1 MYFDRYLQWKWLE
14 MQPVT
19 KGTFRMYR
27 VLGKGGFGEVCA
39 CQVRATGKLYACKK
53 LEKKRIKK
61 RHGEQLAYAE
71 KKILQKVHSRFVVS
85 LAYTFETK
93 DALCLVLTIM
103 NGGDLKFHIHNM
115 GITAGFPE
123 SRARF
128 YAAEIT
134 LGLEHLHS
142 LRIVYRDLKPENI
155 LIDDQGHLRI
165 SDLGLAVEITPH
177 SALKGRVGTAG
188 YMAPEV
194 IRGERYTFSPD
205 WFGLGCIV
213 YEMIMG
219 QPPFRKRRE
228 RLKRE
233 EIDRRVCEDTEA
245 YNQRFSDVVRDF
257 TSSLLQKDKSLRLG
271 CDDRGASGVKAHLW
285 FQGTNWKRLEA
296 GLIEPPFTPDPHAV
310 YAKDVLDIE
319 QFSTVKGV
327 KLEAEDINFY
337 RKFCSGAVSIPWQ
350 QEMIETE
357 CFDDLNIFYNL
368 DGSLVTNLNEQM
380 PPLDENSTRSSCCF
394 HFCTSNSGGRSGERK
409 LLTHSRPSRRSTVN
423 RSNPTED
430 SLTDSTPLPSTT
442 AVVVADPLEG
452 VGPPLDEASLSHDD
466 SGDALLNLAVQR
478 TKALTSHLEASD
490 SPLGQS
496 VTPSS

>member
-233 EIDRRVCEDTEA
+233 EIDRRVCEDTET

-327 KLEAEDINFY
+327 KLEAEDVNFY

-368 DGSLVTNLNEQM
+368 DGSLVANLNEQM
-380 PPLDENSTRSSCCF
+380 PPPDENSTRSSCCF

-409 LLTHSRPSRRSTVN
+409 LPTHSRPSRRSTVN

-466 SGDALLNLAVQR
+466 SGDALLSLAVQR
-478 TKALTSHLEASD
+478 TKALTSHLEAPD